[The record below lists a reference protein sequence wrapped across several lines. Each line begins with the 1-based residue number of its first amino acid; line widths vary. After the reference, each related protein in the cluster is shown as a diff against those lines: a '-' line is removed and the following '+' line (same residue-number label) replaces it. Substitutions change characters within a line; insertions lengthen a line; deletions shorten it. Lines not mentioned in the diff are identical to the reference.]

1 MPKTISGP
9 IAAQMSF
16 SSASLHCALLKIL
29 DFLCKHRIIKKMLNM
44 HPNENILKSS
54 YKNMYAERNNALE
67 ILNIKQFLTSLAVTY
82 KSKKH

>member
-1 MPKTISGP
+1 
-9 IAAQMSF
+9 
-16 SSASLHCALLKIL
+16 
-29 DFLCKHRIIKKMLNM
+29 M

-54 YKNMYAERNNALE
+54 YKNIYAERNNALE